1 MRVVI
6 QRVSQ
11 ARVEVDGQV
20 TGSIAFGLVVFLGI
34 HGEDTAKDLVWLVDK
49 IQNLRI
55 FEDAQG
61 LMNRSLLDIH
71 GELLVVSQFTLYG
84 DCRKGRRPSW
94 TAAAPPEK
102 ARQLYND
109 FIEACLQRGIPTQ
122 SGVFQAMMQV
132 SLTNS
137 GPVTILLDS
146 HKTF

>member
-1 MRVVI
+1 MRAVL

-11 ARVEVDGQV
+11 AKVEVDAAV
-20 TGSIAFGLVVFLGI
+20 TGAIGPGLVVFLAI
-34 HGEDTAKDLVWLVDK
+34 HGDDTAKDLVWMADK
-49 IQNLRI
+49 ILHLRI
-55 FEDAQG
+55 FEDDQG
-61 LMNRSLLDIH
+61 LMNHSLLDIR
-71 GELLVVSQFTLYG
+71 GELLIVSQFTLYG

-94 TAAAPPEK
+94 NAAAPPEK

-109 FIEACLQRGIPTQ
+109 FIDECLRRGIPTQ